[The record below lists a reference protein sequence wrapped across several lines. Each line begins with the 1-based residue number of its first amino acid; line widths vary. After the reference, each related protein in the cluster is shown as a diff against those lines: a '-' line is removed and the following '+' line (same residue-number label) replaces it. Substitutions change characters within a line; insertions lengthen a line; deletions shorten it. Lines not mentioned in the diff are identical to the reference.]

1 MRLNARQWFSPLYT
15 ADRGV
20 RLALSLAVAIAIPV
34 GVLFLF
40 QYRALASLESTS
52 AVVLRQLSTDTVDN
66 AARSIE
72 SALKEPHIS
81 VLLAIPQA
89 RVEPLDPGFVAPV
102 LAGGLQAS
110 PFIDTFYVWTHPV
123 PGDPLSGR
131 WLAYD
136 QQSAALDTADDARR
150 FREDPVSRAAL
161 LRKLQ
166 DLASLKRAIVAFSD
180 TIDGRPHYVQAQL
193 RWSSPAREELTSLV
207 AFAVDAERLRT
218 EYLPSLLTTRLQS
231 LQQPAG
237 FPPLRLALED
247 GDGRSVVPGH
257 GPGDSFVDARTFPL
271 VFFDKELLEFAA
283 PYEARRENWRLRTT
297 YGTDDIPAVVSASTR
312 PQKILMGVV
321 AVLMSIG
328 MFLVIRAA
336 AREVRLAELKSNFV
350 ASVSHDLKTPLALI
364 QLFAET
370 LELGRVRNPDRAQ
383 EYYRIINLEARKLT
397 RLIENILDFSRMEA
411 GLRPY
416 TRQPEDLGVIV
427 DRVVEMMAPQFTQGR
442 FSVQVRRD
450 DPLPTVMADVLA
462 VERAVENLLTN
473 ALKYSG
479 DSKQIEVAV
488 MSVGQE
494 VQVRISDRGIGIPR
508 QELRRIFRKF
518 YRVQQELGGGPQG
531 TGLGLA
537 IVEHTMR
544 GHGGSVSVDSTPG
557 VGSQFTLHFPID
569 GTLTDE
575 DLRNETDSGNRRR
588 TADAAGPA

>member
-1 MRLNARQWFSPLYT
+1 MRLSPRLWFSPPYV
-15 ADRGV
+15 ADRSV
-20 RLALSLAVAIAIPV
+20 RLAFSLAVAIAIPV
-34 GVLFLF
+34 GVLFVF

-52 AVVLRQLSTDTVDN
+52 AVVLRQLSTDTVDT
-66 AARSIE
+66 AARAIE
-72 SALKEPHIS
+72 SALKEPHIK
-81 VLLAIPQA
+81 VLLALPQP
-89 RVEPLDPGFVAPV
+89 RVEPLDPAFVAPV
-102 LAGGLQAS
+102 LTDGLEAS
-110 PFIDTFYVWTHPV
+110 PFIDAFYIWTRPSTS
-123 PGDPLSGR
+123 DPLSGR
-131 WLAYD
+131 WLTFDA
-136 QQSAALDTADDARR
+136 QSADMDAAAPADR
-150 FREDPVSRAAL
+150 FRDNPTSRRAL
-161 LRKLQ
+161 LGKLQ
-166 DLASLKRAIVAFSD
+166 ELASLKRAIVAFSD

-218 EYLPSLLTTRLQS
+218 EFIPTLLATRLQS

-247 GDGRSVVPGH
+247 GDRRLVVAGH
-257 GPGDSFVDARTFPL
+257 GPDDTFVDARTFPL

-283 PYEARRENWRLRTT
+283 PYEARRENWQLRTT
-297 YGTDDIPAVVSASTR
+297 YGANDIPAVVSASTR
-312 PQKILMGVV
+312 PQKALMGVV
-321 AVLMSIG
+321 GVLMAIG
-328 MFLVIRAA
+328 VFLVVRAA
-336 AREVRLAELKSNFV
+336 AREVRVAELKSNFV

-370 LELGRVRNPDRAQ
+370 LELGRVKTPDRAQ

-416 TRQPEDLGVIV
+416 TKQPEDIGVIV
-427 DRVVEMMAPQFTQGR
+427 DRVVVMMAPQFTQGK
-442 FSVQVRRD
+442 FSVTVHRD
-450 DPLPTVMADVLA
+450 EPLPAVMADVLA

-479 DSKQIEVAV
+479 ESKRIDIAV
-488 MSVGQE
+488 VTAGQQL
-494 VQVRISDRGIGIPR
+494 QVRISDHGIGIPR

-575 DLRNETDSGNRRR
+575 DVRHETDSGHRRR
-588 TADAAGPA
+588 TADAPGPA